1 MIGFIALAGI
11 IVRNSILLVDYS
23 RQEISR
29 GVEIKEAIIMAC
41 ITRTRPIVITALAL
55 VVGSTAILMDPI
67 FQGMAVS
74 LMFGVFVSTIL
85 TLIVIP
91 LGCYSARDA
100 FCDVMREDHPDY
112 QLCVEER
119 ETLKKKKSSSGSV
132 ITKILF
138 STYSIIVTVVQVV
151 WWSLQGLYT
160 LVFKRKKTIDVAPQP
175 TAAPESKATAA
186 PEAVAKSSDAAEKSE
201 KTPAPASIPDK
212 PEVKSTS
219 EVDKAD
225 KSSSQ
230 SVPAAERD
238 QANVSGT
245 DKVAI
250 PEPEVSDSAVSDTK
264 EKAAV
269 KKQSAVK
276 KKAAVRKKSVSSTN
290 SKPSGDE
297 KKVSTVKKTV
307 KKKGRRGIQLKG
319 DLGGK

>member
-1 MIGFIALAGI
+1 
-11 IVRNSILLVDYS
+11 
-23 RQEISR
+23 
-29 GVEIKEAIIMAC
+29 
-41 ITRTRPIVITALAL
+41 
-55 VVGSTAILMDPI
+55 
-67 FQGMAVS
+67 
-74 LMFGVFVSTIL
+74 
-85 TLIVIP
+85 VIP

-186 PEAVAKSSDAAEKSE
+186 KSE
-201 KTPAPASIPDK
+201 KTPAPASIADK

-276 KKAAVRKKSVSSTN
+276 KKAAVRKKSASSTN

-319 DLGGK
+319 DLGGNK